1 MGNDNNETSFL
12 IKEKTLSKK
21 LKLLIDN
28 MKLKKQDAFLVPRA
42 DMYSAEEVPHN
53 EERLKYISNFSGSAG
68 YAVISANSYVKSVIF
83 SDGRYE
89 LQLKRE
95 VDPKNFDCLNGG
107 FKEVCFF
114 LNENK
119 KKLKNIAIDPWL
131 LTLKQYELLKSLL
144 KGSKIRF
151 ELVDKNLIDEIWVKK
166 KFVLNDKI
174 FEIPY
179 QISGE
184 PTSSKINRLKKIIK
198 NNNCDFYILF
208 NPPGFSWLLNI
219 RGTDLRYTPVIRS
232 FCVISKTGE
241 VLIFTKNHTLKK
253 FFSKNKQIKIYKLD
267 DFYNLFLNFNNKKF
281 LIDPNFL
288 PLKIYDI
295 LKENDLSYQIIN
307 CPVDKFKAIKNP
319 VELSGF
325 KNAHLK
331 DGLAILKFLLWFE
344 KNVNSNKLTEICL
357 SRKLFDIRSLDK
369 TFICESFATIS
380 AFADNGAIIHYK
392 ANISSNKKIDE
403 SSLYLI
409 DTGAHYLDGTTD
421 ITRTLLVG
429 EVKSQM
435 LDDYTLVLKGH
446 IAISSASFP
455 VGTKG
460 RELDTLGRVA
470 LWSDGKDY
478 AHGTGHGV
486 GHVLSVHEG
495 PISISK
501 ISECFI
507 KAGMVISNEPGY
519 YKKGE
524 YGIRIENL
532 EVVKEKANKNFLCF
546 ENLTR
551 VPLELNLINKKML
564 SSFEINWIN
573 NYHKKVY
580 QDLSKLIDKNDKDLL
595 LFLKRKTI
603 AI

>member
-1 MGNDNNETSFL
+1 
-12 IKEKTLSKK
+12 
-21 LKLLIDN
+21 
-28 MKLKKQDAFLVPRA
+28 MKLKKLDALLVPRA
-42 DMYSAEEVPHN
+42 DMYSGEEVPED
-53 EERLKYISNFSGSAG
+53 EERLKYITNFSGSAG
-68 YAVISANSYVKSVIF
+68 YAIISANSDVKSVLF

-89 LQLKRE
+89 LQLKKE
-95 VDPKNFDCLNGG
+95 VDPKYFDCLTGG
-107 FKEVCFF
+107 FKDTCLF
-114 LNENK
+114 LKKNEK
-119 KKLKNIAIDPWL
+119 KIKNIGIDPWL

-144 KGSKIRF
+144 KGSKIKF
-151 ELVDKNLIDEIWVKK
+151 ELVDKNLIDEIWVEKNFIVK
-166 KFVLNDKI
+166 NKI
-174 FEIPY
+174 FEISN
-179 QISGE
+179 QINGE
-184 PTSSKINRLKKIIK
+184 PASSKFNRLKKIIK
-198 NNNCDFYILF
+198 KNNCDFYILF
-208 NPPGFSWLLNI
+208 NPAGLSWLLNI
-219 RGTDLRYTPVIRS
+219 RGTDLKYSPVIRS

-241 VLIFTKNHTLKK
+241 VFIFTKNHMLKK
-253 FFSKNKQIKIYKLD
+253 YFCKNKKIKIYNLD
-267 DFYNLFLNFNNKKF
+267 DFSNLLLNLKNKKF

-288 PLKIYDI
+288 PLKIYHI
-295 LKENDLSYQIIN
+295 LKENYLPYQFIN

-319 VELSGF
+319 LELSGF

-331 DGLAILKFLLWFE
+331 DGLAILKFLFWFE

-357 SRKLFDIRSLDK
+357 SQKLFDIRSLDK

-380 AFADNGAIIHYK
+380 AFEENGAIIHYK
-392 ANISSNKKIDE
+392 ASNSSNKKIDK

-429 EVKSQM
+429 KAKSQM

-446 IAISSASFP
+446 IAIASASFP

-470 LWSDGKDY
+470 LWSEGKDY

-501 ISECFI
+501 TSECYI
-507 KAGMVISNEPGY
+507 ESGMVISNEPGY
-519 YKKGE
+519 YKKGV

-532 EVVKEKANKNFLCF
+532 EFVKEKANKNFLCF

-551 VPLELNLINKKML
+551 VPLELNLINKRML
-564 SSFEINWIN
+564 SSFETNWIN

-580 QDLSKLIDKNDKDLL
+580 QDLSKLIDKDDKELL
-595 LFLKRKTI
+595 LFLKRKTTTI
-603 AI
+603 